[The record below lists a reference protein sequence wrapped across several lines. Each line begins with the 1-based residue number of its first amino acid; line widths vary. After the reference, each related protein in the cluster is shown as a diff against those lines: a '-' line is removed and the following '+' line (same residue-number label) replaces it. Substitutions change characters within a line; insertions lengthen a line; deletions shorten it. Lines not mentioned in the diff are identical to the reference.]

1 MANQQVNLVL
11 VNAEVAGAKVLAFIF
26 LVPAAVIVRIRSVTA
41 CAALRYKD
49 IRKIWSKLGL
59 RDPLPEQ
66 DCRAVAPS
74 DEAIS

>member
-1 MANQQVNLVL
+1 
-11 VNAEVAGAKVLAFIF
+11 
-26 LVPAAVIVRIRSVTA
+26 LVPAAVIVRIWSVTA